1 MLVRA
6 WQQNISKGQPPVTD
20 SAVADHA
27 ASDRSS
33 RRALLG
39 AGVVGAALAL
49 AGARSV
55 TASGSPG
62 LSDADKELA
71 AFAIGLELTA
81 RDLYDAAIDA
91 GSTGDEWSIMREQHE
106 AYATRLAGLA
116 GLSANARNDDV
127 YASLE
132 AQFDTTNP
140 VAAAQELENIAAA
153 THVELLTSIEATS
166 MAAIVA
172 GIAAMES
179 RHSTVLGLIAGET
192 GDALFTNPATPLEA

>member
-1 MLVRA
+1 M
-6 WQQNISKGQPPVTD
+6 TD

-49 AGARSV
+49 AGSRP
-55 TASGSPG
+55 ASAGTTYG
-62 LSDADKELA
+62 LSDADKAFA
-71 AFAIGLELTA
+71 AFAITLELTA
-81 RDLYDAAIDA
+81 RDLYDAAIEAGASDDA
-91 GSTGDEWSIMREQHE
+91 WLVMREQHE

-116 GLSANARNDDV
+116 GLSANARNDAV
-127 YASLE
+127 
-132 AQFDTTNP
+132 FDELVGGFATSSP
-140 VAAAQELENIAAA
+140 VAAAQALENTAAA
-153 THVELLTSIEATS
+153 THLELLNAVEDVS
-166 MAAIVA
+166 MAGIVA